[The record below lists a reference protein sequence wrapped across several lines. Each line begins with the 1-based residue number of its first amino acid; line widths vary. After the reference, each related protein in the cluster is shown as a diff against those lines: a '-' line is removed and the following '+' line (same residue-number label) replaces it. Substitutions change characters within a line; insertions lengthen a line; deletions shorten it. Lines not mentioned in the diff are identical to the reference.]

1 MSKLTFRWKMNQEEA
16 IPNKKDVETLR
27 EQHIVFQL
35 DFLQDVIF
43 EAKKLYEETLELSE
57 AFWRK
62 KREERREDAPT
73 TH

>member
-1 MSKLTFRWKMNQEEA
+1 MSKLSFKWKMSAEEA
-16 IPNKKDVETLR
+16 KPNQRDIDDLR

-57 AFWRK
+57 EFWRK
-62 KREERREDAPT
+62 KQIERENAAS